1 MSNYDENYARTHDID
16 LFCLD
21 KNGNPIHIA
30 SNGSLIAIYFDEER
44 NADIL
49 NKILS
54 RETQSNKEVINQR
67 AIVGTI
73 LDHAHF
79 FFDRET
85 AIESYLSSFSM
96 MAQLG
101 FCSYDVIGEKDN
113 QFYCAKIAAPK
124 NNNENNSPNFPE
136 LPVECK
142 LLMLN
147 RNVDVQNYYAS
158 KDNNTEE

>member
-1 MSNYDENYARTHDID
+1 MSNYDENYAHTHDID

-21 KNGNPIHIA
+21 KNGKPIHIA
-30 SNGSLIAIYFDEER
+30 SNGSLIATYFDEQR

-49 NKILS
+49 NEILS

-124 NNNENNSPNFPE
+124 NNNENNSQNFPK
-136 LPVECK
+136 LPDKCK
-142 LLMLN
+142 LLN

>member
-1 MSNYDENYARTHDID
+1 MSNYDENYAHTHDID
-16 LFCLD
+16 LFCFT
-21 KNGNPIHIA
+21 NGKPIHIA
-30 SNGSLIAIYFDEER
+30 SNGSLIATYFDEQR

-49 NKILS
+49 NEILS

-73 LDHAHF
+73 LDHAHS

-85 AIESYLSSFSM
+85 AIESYLSTFSM

-124 NNNENNSPNFPE
+124 NNNENNSQNFPE
-136 LPVECK
+136 LPDECK
-142 LLMLN
+142 LLN

>member
-1 MSNYDENYARTHDID
+1 MSDYYDENYARTHDID

-21 KNGNPIHIA
+21 KNEKPIHIA
-30 SNGSLIAIYFDEER
+30 SNGSLIAKYFDKQR
-44 NADIL
+44 NAVIL
-49 NKILS
+49 NEILS

-73 LDHAHF
+73 LDHAHS

-85 AIESYLSSFSM
+85 AIESYLSTFSM

-113 QFYCAKIAAPK
+113 QFICAKIAAPK
-124 NNNENNSPNFPE
+124 NNNENNSQNFPK
-136 LPVECK
+136 LPDKCK
-142 LLMLN
+142 LLN